1 MTPSLHLLLSVHRL
15 LPRYLLPV
23 HSLHL
28 LLLELVAVRII
39 IPFLVLILIL
49 LHHHVIPVVHN
60 FCLRLPLL
68 RRLVL
73 CRILPRRL

>member
-1 MTPSLHLLLSVHRL
+1 VTPSLHLLLSVHRL

-28 LLLELVAVRII
+28 LLLELVAVRVIL
-39 IPFLVLILIL
+39 PFIVLILIL
-49 LHHHVIPVVHN
+49 LHHHVIPLVRN
-60 FCLRLPLL
+60 LCLRLLLL

-73 CRILPRRL
+73 CLILPCRL